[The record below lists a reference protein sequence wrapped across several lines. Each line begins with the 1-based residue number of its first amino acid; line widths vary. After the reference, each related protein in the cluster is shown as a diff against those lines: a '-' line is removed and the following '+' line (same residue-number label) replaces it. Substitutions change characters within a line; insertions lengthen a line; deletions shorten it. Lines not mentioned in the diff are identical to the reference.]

1 MIACFITWLILFLFL
16 LIFILQENINGSKGW
31 RFAVSCIL
39 VFIII
44 FIPIITITEYWSSY
58 KFYWDNVNFVAQ
70 ANEGLTESQEYAIL
84 GRVINYNY
92 ELYRYKNRF
101 HKLGIFAPE
110 YQKIKTMPFIQ
121 LTSFNMENYKWWE

>member
-1 MIACFITWLILFLFL
+1 MIACFIIWLILFLLL
-16 LIFILQENINGSKGW
+16 LIFVLQENINGSKGW
-31 RFAVSCIL
+31 RFAISCIL

-58 KFYWDNVNFVAQ
+58 KFYWDNINFVEQ

-84 GRVINYNY
+84 GRVINYNN

-101 HKLGIFAPE
+101 HKLGVFAPE

>member
-1 MIACFITWLILFLFL
+1 MIACFITWLILFLLL

-31 RFAVSCIL
+31 RFAISCIL

-44 FIPIITITEYWSSY
+44 FIPIITITEYQSSY
-58 KFYWDNVNFVAQ
+58 KFYWDNVNFVTQ

-92 ELYRYKNRF
+92 ELYRYKDRL

-121 LTSFNMENYKWWE
+121 LTNFNMENYKWWE